1 MSFFDKDKINSI
13 QKYSYVFLWSQLF
26 PTLIYIINGYKNIGN
41 IEVVKNLKAG
51 IRICIIMY
59 LFFILLSF
67 ISPKKIYK
75 FVMTSLIIINVTAN
89 IFDLFAY
96 INFGT
101 QINSDIFYTMLETN
115 INESKEFLLNYFN
128 MKFLIIIAYLIYIL
142 FIAKIKYKLISFI
155 VGILSVIIIVFSF
168 NLEGNDYTRKY
179 VLATLKS
186 SYVKYQ
192 NDAKEYKET
201 LKELKNF
208 NLKDQLTDLNKEE
221 SIYVM
226 VIGESGSKY
235 HSSLYGYFRETNPNL
250 KKLKEKNELFIFN
263 NVISSHGTTRES
275 LQKALTLKDSKN
287 NYKFYES
294 PSILDLFKEA
304 GFKTYWIS
312 NQESYG
318 SIGNVVAALAS
329 KADYIEYTEI
339 SALDS
344 RKFKKY
350 DEALLPIFDK
360 ILKEKKDRKFIVI
373 HLMGNHIQYKERVPE
388 KFKKFTDMNNNFN
401 EWQKNKIK
409 TVNGYDNSILYV
421 DYIVSEVISKI
432 KKENK
437 KSYVLYFSDHGEEIY
452 DSKNFMGHGQ
462 NGINKY
468 IAEVPFILW
477 ISDKYKKDINKVTQ
491 ISKSLDNKYITEDLP
506 YTLIDLS
513 YIQWKNFIPEKSV
526 VNINFKEKERY
537 HNNIKYDKQ

>member
-75 FVMTSLIIINVTAN
+75 FVMTSLIIINVTVN

-128 MKFLIIIAYLIYIL
+128 MKFLIIIAYLLYIL
-142 FIAKIKYKLISFI
+142 FTVKIKNKLISFTG
-155 VGILSVIIIVFSF
+155 GILSVIIIVFSF

-186 SYVKYQ
+186 SYIKYQ

-201 LKELKNF
+201 LKELRNF

-263 NVISSHGTTRES
+263 DVVSSHSTTRES
-275 LQKALTLKDSKN
+275 LQKVLTLKDSQN
-287 NYKFYES
+287 NYKFYEI

-329 KADYIEYTEI
+329 KADYVEYTEV
-339 SALDS
+339 LTQDS

-360 ILKEKKDRKFIVI
+360 ILKENNSRKFIVV
-373 HLMGNHIQYKERVPE
+373 HLMGNHMQYKERVPE
-388 KFKKFTDMNNNFN
+388 KFKKFTNKDDRFN
-401 EWQKNKIK
+401 EWQKNKSKI
-409 TVNGYDNSILYV
+409 VNDYDNSILYV
-421 DYIVSEVISKI
+421 DYIVNEIISKI
-432 KKENK
+432 KNENK
-437 KSYVLYFSDHGEEIY
+437 KSYVLYFSDHGEEVY
-452 DSKNFMGHGQ
+452 DSKDFMGHGQ
-462 NGINKY
+462 NMINNY
-468 IAEVPFILW
+468 VAEVPFVLW
-477 ISDKYKKDINKVTQ
+477 TSDKYKKDVNKITQ

-513 YIQWKNFIPEKSV
+513 YIQWENFISEKSV
-526 VNINFKEKERY
+526 VNIDFKEKERY
-537 HNNIKYDKQ
+537 HNNIKYEKQ

>member
-1 MSFFDKDKINSI
+1 MQFLDKDKIKNI
-13 QKYSYVFLWSQLF
+13 KKYSYVFLWSQLF
-26 PTLIYIINGYKNIGN
+26 PILIYIINGYKNIGS

-51 IRICIIMY
+51 LRICVIMY
-59 LFFILLSF
+59 LVFILLSL

-75 FVMTSLIIINVTAN
+75 FVMTSLIIINVTVN
-89 IFDLFAY
+89 TFDLFAY

-115 INESKEFLLNYFN
+115 INESREFLLNYFN
-128 MKFLIIIAYLIYIL
+128 MKILIVIIYLFWIL
-142 FIAKIKYKLISFI
+142 FVAKIKNKLISFTG
-155 VGILSVIIIVFSF
+155 GILSVIIIVFSF

-186 SYVKYQ
+186 SYIKYQ

-226 VIGESGSKY
+226 IIGESSSKY

-263 NVISSHGTTRES
+263 DVISSHGTTRES
-275 LQKALTLKDSKN
+275 LQKVLTLNDSKN

-329 KADYIEYTEI
+329 KADYVEYTEV
-339 SALDS
+339 LTQDS

-360 ILKEKKDRKFIVI
+360 ILKENNSRKFIVV
-373 HLMGNHIQYKERVPE
+373 HLMGNHMQYKERVPE
-388 KFKKFTDMNNNFN
+388 RFKKFVDKDDRFN
-401 EWQKNKIK
+401 EWQKNKSKI
-409 TVNGYDNSILYV
+409 VNDYDNSILYV
-421 DYIVSEVISKI
+421 DYIVNEIISKI
-432 KKENK
+432 KNENK
-437 KSYVLYFSDHGEEIY
+437 KSYVLYFSDHGEEVY
-452 DSKNFMGHGQ
+452 DSKDFMGHGQ
-462 NGINKY
+462 NMINNY
-468 IAEVPFILW
+468 VAEVPFILW
-477 ISDKYKKDINKVTQ
+477 VSDKYKKDINKVTQ

-526 VNINFKEKERY
+526 VNIDFKEKERY
-537 HNNIKYDKQ
+537 HNNIKYEKQ

>member
-1 MSFFDKDKINSI
+1 MQFLDKDKIKNI
-13 QKYSYVFLWSQLF
+13 KKYSYVFLWSQLF
-26 PTLIYIINGYKNIGN
+26 PTLIYIINGYKNIGS

-51 IRICIIMY
+51 LRICIIMY
-59 LFFILLSF
+59 LVFILLSF

-75 FVMTSLIIINVTAN
+75 IVMTSLIIINVTAN

-115 INESKEFLLNYFN
+115 INESREFLLNYFN
-128 MKFLIIIAYLIYIL
+128 MKFLIIIVYLLCIL
-142 FIAKIKYKLISFI
+142 FIAKIKNKLISFTG
-155 VGILSVIIIVFSF
+155 GILSVIIIVFSF

-201 LKELKNF
+201 LKELRNF

-275 LQKALTLKDSKN
+275 LQKVLTLKDSKN
-287 NYKFYES
+287 NYKFYEI

-318 SIGNVVAALAS
+318 SVGNVVAALAS
-329 KADYIEYTEI
+329 KADYVEYTEV
-339 SALDS
+339 LTQDS

-350 DEALLPIFDK
+350 DESLLPIFDK
-360 ILKEKKDRKFIVI
+360 ILKENNSKKFIVI
-373 HLMGNHIQYKERVPE
+373 HLMGNHMQYKERVPE
-388 KFKKFTDMNNNFN
+388 KFKKFVDKDDRFN
-401 EWQKNKIK
+401 EWQKNKSKI
-409 TVNGYDNSILYV
+409 VNDYDNSILYV
-421 DYIVSEVISKI
+421 DYIVNEIISKI
-432 KKENK
+432 KNENK
-437 KSYVLYFSDHGEEIY
+437 KSYVLYFSDHGEEVY
-452 DSKNFMGHGQ
+452 DSKDFMGHGQ
-462 NGINKY
+462 NIINDY
-468 IAEVPFILW
+468 VAEVPFILW
-477 ISDKYKKDINKVTQ
+477 VSDKYKKDINKVTQ

-513 YIQWKNFIPEKSV
+513 YIQLKKRKKF
-526 VNINFKEKERY
+526 F
-537 HNNIKYDKQ
+537 